1 MPPLNSHKGQLQ
13 QLDQS
18 NHMWNSVCDQS
29 QQWTL
34 SFQPEINLKVKNY
47 TQVENILL
55 SVYRVHWNANFTSC
69 LAQTPSW
76 TTITNTDMPTDEVR
90 GGLRMDGEVH
100 VGEEENTFSIISEAY
115 IQKMGIK
122 GIGSTN

>member
-1 MPPLNSHKGQLQ
+1 
-13 QLDQS
+13 
-18 NHMWNSVCDQS
+18 
-29 QQWTL
+29 
-34 SFQPEINLKVKNY
+34 
-47 TQVENILL
+47 
-55 SVYRVHWNANFTSC
+55 
-69 LAQTPSW
+69 
-76 TTITNTDMPTDEVR
+76 MPTDEVR